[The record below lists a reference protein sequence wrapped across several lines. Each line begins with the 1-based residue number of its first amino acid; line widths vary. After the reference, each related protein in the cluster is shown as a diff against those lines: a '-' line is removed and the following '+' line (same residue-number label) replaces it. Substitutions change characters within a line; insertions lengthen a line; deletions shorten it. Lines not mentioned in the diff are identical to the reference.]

1 MILID
6 DRAGSKELI
15 RYTPLS
21 NPSLACL
28 CQLGNGS
35 HSSADVCFTG
45 KGPEGNIS
53 IGIEYKSLSDL
64 LTSIHS
70 GRLQSTQFQSMS
82 EEYDICVLLY
92 YGQYRCGS
100 NGSLEIY
107 NPSIIQDKGS
117 WYWYVKGI
125 PYQGPYPSK
134 DSALTAQRNDSR
146 GWSQY
151 THIGGKPI
159 PYGYL
164 ESALISCSRVGV
176 WVKHL
181 TRPEDCAQWIGV
193 MYRSWQKEYTSHKF
207 FRTFDKSSNKSPA
220 LMPGF
225 DPALKQKLD
234 FAKEFPGMGFER
246 ALAAARYFPSAQDM
260 FNAEVGDWMKVP
272 GIGKV
277 IAKSAVHAARRKTGT
292 VETETVDSDSPN
304 LSAFEE

>member
-15 RYTPLS
+15 RYVPLS

-35 HSSADVCFTG
+35 SSSADVCFTG

-70 GRLQSTQFQSMS
+70 GRLQSTQFQAMS
-82 EEYDICVLLY
+82 DEYDICVLLY
-92 YGQYRCGS
+92 YGIYRCSSDGY
-100 NGSLEIY
+100 LETLDY
-107 NPSIIQDKGS
+107 SRS
-117 WYWYVKGI
+117 WHK
-125 PYQGPYPSK
+125 
-134 DSALTAQRNDSR
+134 
-146 GWSQY
+146 Y
-151 THIGGKPI
+151 TYIGNKPI

-164 ESALISCSRVGV
+164 ESALISMSRVGI

-260 FNAEVGDWMKVP
+260 FNATVEEWERVP

-292 VETETVDSDSPN
+292 VEIVDDNSPN
-304 LSAFEE
+304 LSAFED

>member
-15 RYTPLS
+15 RYAPLS
-21 NPSLACL
+21 NPSIACL

-35 HSSADVCFTG
+35 SSSADVCFTG

-70 GRLQSTQFQSMS
+70 GRLQSTQFQAMS

-100 NGSLEIY
+100 DGYLEIM
-107 NPSIIQDKGS
+107 DRS
-117 WYWYVKGI
+117 WH
-125 PYQGPYPSK
+125 
-134 DSALTAQRNDSR
+134 R
-146 GWSQY
+146 Y
-151 THIGGKPI
+151 TYIGNKPI
-159 PYGYL
+159 PFGYL
-164 ESALISCSRVGV
+164 ESALISMSRVGI

-181 TRPEDCAQWIGV
+181 STPSDCAQWIGV
-193 MYRSWQKEYTSHKF
+193 MYRSWQKEYDSHKF
-207 FRTFDKSSNKSPA
+207 FRTFDKSSSKSPA

-225 DPALKQKLD
+225 DPSLKQKLA

-246 ALAAARYFPSAQDM
+246 ALAAAKYFPSAWDM
-260 FNAEVGDWMKVP
+260 FNATVDDWMRVP

-277 IAKSAVHAARRKTGT
+277 IAKQAVYVARRATGSSESI
-292 VETETVDSDSPN
+292 VNGNDSTPN
-304 LSAFEE
+304 LSAFED